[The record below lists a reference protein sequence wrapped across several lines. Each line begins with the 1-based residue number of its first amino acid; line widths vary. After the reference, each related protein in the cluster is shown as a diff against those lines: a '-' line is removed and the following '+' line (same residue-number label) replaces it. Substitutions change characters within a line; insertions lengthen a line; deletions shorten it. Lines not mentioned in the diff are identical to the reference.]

1 MHSRLSADGSVPW
14 SALRQSA
21 VPAHSSLV
29 SVPSVACP
37 FSSSVR
43 HESAFADHVILH
55 HSSYPMHLL
64 LGLSLH
70 TQCAFRTT
78 ITIIVWL
85 SGASQ
90 FLLSVTW
97 RGFGG
102 HGGES
107 EPRLIS
113 TSFLFLS
120 TANPPRSQSGS
131 SPGIA
136 DGSFVEVGELVL
148 HALRI
153 VLHNLLRLGE
163 TKRIELALWSDWL
176 VDFGS
181 KDELL
186 RLVEGT
192 RLRLHAIGRLDRLL
206 LLFLFA
212 FFIRFRFIFRLLN
225 LLLHF
230 FLRFLLLLTCFLLFL
245 LRFRWRF
252 EFLILVLS
260 HVPAVP

>member
-1 MHSRLSADGSVPW
+1 SLGLHYDDRLSRRILHW
-14 SALRQSA
+14 SRCHLLHVLSCQGRG
-21 VPAHSSLV
+21 
-29 SVPSVACP
+29 
-37 FSSSVR
+37 
-43 HESAFADHVILH
+43 HESAFADYVILH

-64 LGLSLH
+64 LGRSYLH
-70 TQCAFRTT
+70 TQCAYHHHSP
-78 ITIIVWL
+78 IIVWL

-102 HGGES
+102 HGGGS

-120 TANPPRSQSGS
+120 TANPPWSQSTP

-148 HALRI
+148 HTLRI
-153 VLHNLLRLGE
+153 VLHNLLRFGE
-163 TKRIELALWSDWL
+163 TKRIVLALGSDWL

-186 RLVEGT
+186 RLEEGT
-192 RLRLHAIGRLDRLL
+192 RRRLHAIGRLDRFL
-206 LLFLFA
+206 LLFLFGLQRIV
-212 FFIRFRFIFRLLN
+212 FFRMIFDLLSD
-225 LLLHF
+225 L
-230 FLRFLLLLTCFLLFL
+230 
-245 LRFRWRF
+245 
-252 EFLILVLS
+252 
-260 HVPAVP
+260 